1 MLSNAN
7 INKYKYI
14 ASSTIERAETI
25 VFYQALHLQ
34 KRIDCIF
41 TPTKYYLLYKRIV
54 EAYMMYQG

>member
-41 TPTKYYLLYKRIV
+41 TPIKYYLLYKRIV
-54 EAYMMYQG
+54 GAYMMYQG